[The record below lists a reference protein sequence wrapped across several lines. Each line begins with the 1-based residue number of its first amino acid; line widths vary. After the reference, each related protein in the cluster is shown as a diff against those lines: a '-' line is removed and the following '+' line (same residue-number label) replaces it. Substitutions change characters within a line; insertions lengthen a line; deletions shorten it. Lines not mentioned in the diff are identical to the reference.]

1 MAPPIGFGRTL
12 FFLHSAPHS
21 PPHPS
26 RRAAWVTT
34 SNQAAAV
41 VNEMK
46 KMMMIDPR
54 RVTVG
59 MQDTFRL
66 RTEEPNIASMRRL
79 DQTMDDIL
87 NSHDSP
93 ADVMTKYHQALTKYL
108 LLDKKV
114 GQHETIKRTSPPSVE
129 SVVRRTPDE
138 PLVWSPIDQPVKLPV
153 ESSAQRSQSAEP
165 SPRHR
170 SQSRRSQQARPKR
183 KRAPKHVYPGNWSNY

>member
-1 MAPPIGFGRTL
+1 
-12 FFLHSAPHS
+12 
-21 PPHPS
+21 
-26 RRAAWVTT
+26 
-34 SNQAAAV
+34 
-41 VNEMK
+41 MK

-66 RTEEPNIASMRRL
+66 RTEEPDIASMRRL

-108 LLDKKV
+108 LFDKKV
-114 GQHETIKRTSPPSVE
+114 AQHETIKRTSPPLVE
-129 SVVRRTPDE
+129 SVVRRTPVE
-138 PLVWSPIDQPVKLPV
+138 SPVESPVEQSVKLPV
-153 ESSAQRSQSAEP
+153 EPSTQRSQSAEP

-170 SQSRRSQQARPKR
+170 SQSRHSRPARPKR